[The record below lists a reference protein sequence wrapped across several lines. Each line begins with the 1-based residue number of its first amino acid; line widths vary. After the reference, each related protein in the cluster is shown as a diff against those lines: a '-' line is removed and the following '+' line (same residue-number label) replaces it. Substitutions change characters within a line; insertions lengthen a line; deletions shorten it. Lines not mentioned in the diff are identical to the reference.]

1 LSYAFEELLRP
12 DAGFEIYMRDI
23 ADYGYTS
30 SSSTANTIDRLH
42 SSSSSS
48 SEVVGEATFLEL
60 AARAEAQGHVA
71 IGIDRARTDS
81 SSSSGSS
88 EREQILCPDKRTQYT
103 LRKGDRLIVL
113 ATYTQK

>member
-1 LSYAFEELLRP
+1 
-12 DAGFEIYMRDI
+12 MRDI

-30 SSSTANTIDRLH
+30 SSSTIDKLYSS

-71 IGIDRARTDS
+71 IGIDRAKS
-81 SSSSGSS
+81 SSSSSRSS
-88 EREQILCPDKRTQYT
+88 TSGEREQILCPDKRTQYT
-103 LRKGDRLIVL
+103 LRQGDRLIVL